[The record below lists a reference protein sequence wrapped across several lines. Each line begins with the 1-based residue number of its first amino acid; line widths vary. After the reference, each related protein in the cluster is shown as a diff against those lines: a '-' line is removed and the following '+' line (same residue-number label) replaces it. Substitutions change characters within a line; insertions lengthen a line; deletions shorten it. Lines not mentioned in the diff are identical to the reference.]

1 MKTMQMNTFRNVS
14 TLLIALSC
22 LMLTT
27 PQLHAQDMKI
37 GYVDPRVVL
46 EKMPEMKAVQQ
57 RLQNF
62 AERKQSELT
71 AKEQELQQEFLAYQ
85 ERSATG
91 MMGEEAMAREE
102 ERLGQK
108 DLELRQQQAQAQQ
121 ELDQQRVQ
129 LMSPLLEQIQGAI
142 NSVAEAKGLSYVL
155 NTTTSAG
162 DVIILYVSEEMEQEY
177 NITDAV
183 MMELGI

>member
-1 MKTMQMNTFRNVS
+1 
-14 TLLIALSC
+14 
-22 LMLTT
+22 
-27 PQLHAQDMKI
+27 
-37 GYVDPRVVL
+37 
-46 EKMPEMKAVQQ
+46 
-57 RLQNF
+57 
-62 AERKQSELT
+62 
-71 AKEQELQQEFLAYQ
+71 
-85 ERSATG
+85 
-91 MMGEEAMAREE
+91 MAREE
-102 ERLGQK
+102 ERLGQM
-108 DLELRQQQAQAQQ
+108 DLELRQQQALAQQ